1 MNRFLMLVAG
11 AALLTACETAS
22 QIDAAATSEGGTSAS
37 STGET
42 ASTSTSSSTTSSSGS
57 SSSSSSSST
66 SDDTSSQTAYQ
77 YDTNP
82 KTELIRI
89 GDRILFDYDSHE
101 LDDSDRKILQ
111 GQADFLNQNP
121 SLKIT
126 IEGHC
131 DERGTRE
138 YNLALGEKRANSS
151 KDYLIALGID
161 SARIKVVSF
170 GKERPQVLGSNKAA
184 WKMNRRSVTTLN

>member
-22 QIDAAATSEGGTSAS
+22 QIDAAATSDGGTSAS

-42 ASTSTSSSTTSSSGS
+42 ASTSTSSSTSSSSGS
-57 SSSSSSSST
+57 NST
-66 SDDTSSQTAYQ
+66 SASEDSSSQTAYQ

-161 SARIKVVSF
+161 NARIKVVSF

>member
-1 MNRFLMLVAG
+1 MKRFLMLVAG

-22 QIDAAATSEGGTSAS
+22 QIDAAATSDGGTSAS

-42 ASTSTSSSTTSSSGS
+42 ASTSTSSSTSSSSGS
-57 SSSSSSSST
+57 NST
-66 SDDTSSQTAYQ
+66 SASEDSSSQTAYQ

>member
-37 STGET
+37 SSGES
-42 ASTSTSSSTTSSSGS
+42 ASTSTSSSTSSSSGS
-57 SSSSSSSST
+57 NST
-66 SDDTSSQTAYQ
+66 SASEDSSSQTAYQ

-161 SARIKVVSF
+161 NARIKVVSF

>member
-1 MNRFLMLVAG
+1 MKRFLMLVAG

-42 ASTSTSSSTTSSSGS
+42 ASTSTSSSTSSSSGS
-57 SSSSSSSST
+57 NST
-66 SDDTSSQTAYQ
+66 SASEDSSSQTAYQ

-161 SARIKVVSF
+161 NARIKVVSF

>member
-1 MNRFLMLVAG
+1 MKRFLMLVAG

-22 QIDAAATSEGGTSAS
+22 QIDAAATSDGGTSAS

-57 SSSSSSSST
+57 GSGSSST
-66 SDDTSSQTAYQ
+66 SEDTSSQTAYQ

>member
-42 ASTSTSSSTTSSSGS
+42 ASTSTSSSTTSSSG
-57 SSSSSSSST
+57 SSSSSSST